1 MWVFTEFFQSGGS
14 YEGDGTSAPFP
25 KSGTNE
31 VLHSMNIDLNPQ
43 QQRIAAAGV
52 TTLAAGVLVAAL
64 VLFFVYS
71 VRFLGAFSNVFLPL
85 AVAGVLALV
94 LEPWFDWLKI
104 KAKLPNVLALIV
116 VFLSML
122 LPITLIIVFFGGII
136 SDQIAELIDQMPE
149 LWHRFITWLKERRP
163 QIDHFFRE
171 NTLGEKISQTV
182 KQPGGLTADAV
193 NYLLGS
199 MVTAGSGIAS
209 GVASLMSWAIAPVYL
224 IFFLLMPT
232 LRPEALSPA
241 SFPFLKEGT
250 AKDLVYLFTE
260 FVHLVVTFFRGQIVI
275 ALLQGVLYAVGF
287 SLVGLE
293 YGAVLGLILGFLN
306 IVPYL
311 GSMIGLAITI
321 PTAWFQLGGG
331 WELVLMVVLVFSVV
345 QMIESYFL
353 TPRIMGDRTGLHP
366 LTIIVAIFFW
376 GSALGGILGMIL
388 AIPLTAFLV
397 VLWRLMREKYISQ
410 LF

>member
-1 MWVFTEFFQSGGS
+1 
-14 YEGDGTSAPFP
+14 
-25 KSGTNE
+25 
-31 VLHSMNIDLNPQ
+31 MNINLNPQ

-52 TTLAAGVLVAAL
+52 TTLAAGVVVTAV
-64 VLFFVYS
+64 VLFFVFS
-71 VRFLGAFSNVFLPL
+71 VRFLGAFSHVFLPL

-94 LEPWFDWLKI
+94 LEPWFNWLKI
-104 KAKLPNVLALIV
+104 KAKLPDVLALIV
-116 VFLSML
+116 VFLSFL
-122 LPITLIIVFFGGII
+122 LPVTLIFIFFGGVIGSQI
-136 SDQIAELIDQMPE
+136 SDLVDQMPE
-149 LWHRFITWLKERRP
+149 LWQRFIAWLKERRP
-163 QIDHFFRE
+163 EIDHFFRE
-171 NTLGEKISQTV
+171 NTLGEKISAAI
-182 KQPGGLTADAV
+182 KQPGGPTADVV
-193 NYLLGS
+193 NYFLGS
-199 MVTAGSGIAS
+199 MVSAGSGIAS

-232 LRPEALSPA
+232 LRPETLSTT
-241 SFPFLKEGT
+241 SFPFLKEET
-250 AKDLVYLFTE
+250 AKDLVYLLSE

-275 ALLQGVLYAVGF
+275 ALLQGILFSIGF

-311 GSMIGLAITI
+311 GSMIGLAITL
-321 PTAWFQLGGG
+321 PTAWFQVGGG
-331 WELVLMVVLVFSVV
+331 WDLLLMVVLVFSIV
-345 QMIESYFL
+345 QAIEGYVL

-397 VLWRLMREKYISQ
+397 VFWRLAREKYIGQ

>member
-1 MWVFTEFFQSGGS
+1 MGYKDAHF
-14 YEGDGTSAPFP
+14 
-25 KSGTNE
+25 
-31 VLHSMNIDLNPQ
+31 HS
-43 QQRIAAAGV
+43 
-52 TTLAAGVLVAAL
+52 
-64 VLFFVYS
+64 
-71 VRFLGAFSNVFLPL
+71 
-85 AVAGVLALV
+85 
-94 LEPWFDWLKI
+94 
-104 KAKLPNVLALIV
+104 
-116 VFLSML
+116 
-122 LPITLIIVFFGGII
+122 
-136 SDQIAELIDQMPE
+136 
-149 LWHRFITWLKERRP
+149 

-199 MVTAGSGIAS
+199 MASAGSGIAS

-232 LRPEALSPA
+232 LRPDALSPS

-260 FVHLVVTFFRGQIVI
+260 FVQLVVSFFRGQIII
-275 ALLQGVLYAVGF
+275 ALLQGILYAVGF
-287 SLVGLE
+287 SLVGLK
-293 YGAVLGLILGFLN
+293 YGAVLGLMLGFLN

-311 GSMIGLAITI
+311 GSMIGLAVTL
-321 PTAWFQLGGG
+321 PTAWLQVGGG
-331 WELVLMVVLVFSVV
+331 WELVLMVVLVFSLV

-353 TPRIMGDRTGLHP
+353 TPKIMGDRTGLHP

-397 VLWRLMREKYISQ
+397 VLWRLMREKYIGQ

>member
-1 MWVFTEFFQSGGS
+1 
-14 YEGDGTSAPFP
+14 
-25 KSGTNE
+25 
-31 VLHSMNIDLNPQ
+31 MNIDLNPQ
-43 QQRIAAAGV
+43 QKRIVAAGY
-52 TTLAAGVLVAAL
+52 TTLAAGVVVAAL

-94 LEPWFDWLKI
+94 LEPWFNWLKI
-104 KAKLPNVLALIV
+104 KAKLPDVLALIV
-116 VFLSML
+116 VFISML

-136 SDQIAELIDQMPE
+136 SEQIAELIDQMPE
-149 LWHRFITWLKERRP
+149 LWQRFIAWLKERRP

-171 NTLGEKISQTV
+171 NTLGEKISQMV
-182 KQPGGLTADAV
+182 KQPGGLTADMV
-193 NYLLGS
+193 NYFLGS

-209 GVASLMSWAIAPVYL
+209 GVAALMSWAIAPVYL

-232 LRPEALSPA
+232 LRPDALSPA

-250 AKDLVYLFTE
+250 ARDLVYLFTE
-260 FVHLVVTFFRGQIVI
+260 FVQLVVTFFRGQIII
-275 ALLQGVLYAVGF
+275 ALLQGILYAVGF
-287 SLVGLE
+287 SLVGLK
-293 YGAVLGLILGFLN
+293 YGAVLGLMLGFLN

-311 GSMIGLAITI
+311 GSMIGLAVTL

-331 WELVLMVVLVFSVV
+331 WELVLMVVLVFSIV
-345 QMIESYFL
+345 QMIESYVL

-397 VLWRLMREKYISQ
+397 VLWRLMREKYIGQ

>member
-1 MWVFTEFFQSGGS
+1 
-14 YEGDGTSAPFP
+14 
-25 KSGTNE
+25 
-31 VLHSMNIDLNPQ
+31 MNIDLNPQ
-43 QQRIAAAGV
+43 QKRIVAAGY

-64 VLFFVYS
+64 ILFFVYS

-94 LEPWFDWLKI
+94 LEPWFNWLKV
-104 KAKLPNVLALIV
+104 KAKLPDVLALIV
-116 VFLSML
+116 VFLSFL
-122 LPITLIIVFFGGII
+122 LPVTLIIIFFGGVIGSQI
-136 SDQIAELIDQMPE
+136 SELVDQMPE
-149 LWHRFITWLKERRP
+149 LWQRFIAWLKERRP
-163 QIDHFFRE
+163 EIDHFFRE
-171 NTLGEKISQTV
+171 NTLGEKISAAI
-182 KQPGGLTADAV
+182 KQPGGPTADVV
-193 NYLLGS
+193 NYFLGS
-199 MVTAGSGIAS
+199 MVSAGSGIAS

-224 IFFLLMPT
+224 IFFLLMPA
-232 LRPEALSPA
+232 LRPETLSA
-241 SFPFLKEGT
+241 TSFPFLKEET
-250 AKDLVYLFTE
+250 AKDLVYLLSE

-275 ALLQGVLYAVGF
+275 ALLQGILFSIGF

-311 GSMIGLAITI
+311 GSMIGLAITL
-321 PTAWFQLGGG
+321 PTAWFQMGGG
-331 WELVLMVVLVFSVV
+331 WDLLLMVVLVFSIV
-345 QMIESYFL
+345 QAIEGYVL

-397 VLWRLMREKYISQ
+397 VFWRLAREKYIGQ

>member
-1 MWVFTEFFQSGGS
+1 
-14 YEGDGTSAPFP
+14 
-25 KSGTNE
+25 
-31 VLHSMNIDLNPQ
+31 MNIDLNPQ
-43 QQRIAAAGV
+43 QQRIVAAGI
-52 TTLAAGVLVAAL
+52 TTLAAGVVIAAL
-64 VLFFVYS
+64 ILFFVYS
-71 VRFLGAFSNVFLPL
+71 VRFLGHFSNVFLPL

-94 LEPWFDWLKI
+94 LEPWFDWLKNS
-104 KAKLPNVLALIV
+104 AKLPNVLALIV

-122 LPITLIIVFFGGII
+122 LPITLIVVFFGGII
-136 SDQIAELIDQMPE
+136 SDQLAELIDQMPE
-149 LWHRFITWLKERRP
+149 LWHRFIAWLKERRP

-182 KQPGGLTADAV
+182 KQPGGLTADVV

-199 MVTAGSGIAS
+199 MASASSGIAS

-260 FVHLVVTFFRGQIVI
+260 FVQLVVSFFRGQIII
-275 ALLQGVLYAVGF
+275 ALLQGILFAVGF
-287 SLVGLE
+287 SLVGLK
-293 YGAVLGLILGFLN
+293 YGAVLGLMLGFLN

-311 GSMIGLAITI
+311 GSMIGLAVTL
-321 PTAWFQLGGG
+321 PTAWFQVGGG
-331 WELVLMVVLVFSVV
+331 WELVLMVVLVFSLV

-353 TPRIMGDRTGLHP
+353 TPKIMGDRTGLHP